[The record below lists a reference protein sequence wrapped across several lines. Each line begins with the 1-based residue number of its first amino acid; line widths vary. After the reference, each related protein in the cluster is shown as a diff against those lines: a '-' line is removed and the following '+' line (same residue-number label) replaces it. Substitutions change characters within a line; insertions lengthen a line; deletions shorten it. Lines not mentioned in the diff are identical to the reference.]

1 MSSQPQRLRGV
12 RVLKAVSSAI
22 RLQILSLL
30 FDRGELSYT
39 ELMNLLKM
47 SPSRDAGRFAYH
59 LKFLLRT
66 GLVEVDASSKKY
78 KLTDLGCTVLEVAEE
93 IERKGLKPQ
102 RILVRTSR
110 FTLEEF
116 DVNRIVDS
124 LVKEAGMPVEQAKK
138 VAKDAEKRLLKAK
151 TKYLTAPLI
160 REVVNGILI
169 EKGLEEH
176 RHKLTRLGL
185 PVYDVTQSLREKDFG
200 NASSVHEEFGK
211 NVVAEYVLLNVLPRD
226 VADAHMSGKLHIENL
241 GDWILKP
248 EEAIHDLRF
257 FLEKNAVSQL
267 FRSPPKSLYSAL
279 NLTLNILL
287 HSAREVSGT
296 QTLEYF
302 NVFLAPF
309 MKSLRPEE
317 AKEALKLFVC
327 SLSQHVDAALSLEL
341 TVPDF
346 LASKPVGGDPSQGVY
361 GDFLEECRILA
372 LLTLE
377 VLAEESLGRPLAS
390 PKVVVKLR
398 REVFKDEETSKIL
411 LTAHGLASERG
422 IPYFANNIK
431 EGEECT
437 VFSPS
442 AFQLKADLKGDWE
455 IDTLRTG
462 VLGTVTINLPRAVY
476 ESNGNENAFFEKL
489 GGTVEMAMQAVEI
502 KNRTL
507 KQSAERF
514 LRFLAQTLNGE
525 QYFRLENSA
534 RLINLA
540 GLEEA
545 SEAFNG
551 GKNLY
556 ESKEASKFAAKI
568 LQYVFEVLREGRGR
582 GRRFLSSMKP
592 SPEASSRLARQ
603 DIERYGLAKTRFRG
617 TRDKPYYST
626 FNRIEAQNLEASL
639 KMLAVWKDFYPSL
652 SGGKLTVV
660 ELGEAMYGAEELL
673 ALTRRLTLDYGV
685 EFFTYNRSLA
695 YCRRCRSNF
704 QGVIH
709 KCPKCSSVNSLTVFN
724 RYP

>member
-1 MSSQPQRLRGV
+1 
-12 RVLKAVSSAI
+12 
-22 RLQILSLL
+22 
-30 FDRGELSYT
+30 
-39 ELMNLLKM
+39 LKM

-93 IERKGLKPQ
+93 IERRGFKSQ
-102 RILVRTSR
+102 RVLVRTSR

-138 VAKDAEKRLLKAK
+138 VAKEAEKRLLKAK

-185 PVYDVTQSLREKDFG
+185 PVYDVTQRLREKDFD
-200 NASSVHEEFGK
+200 NASAVHEEFGR

-248 EEAIHDLRF
+248 EEAVHDLRF
-257 FLEKNAVSQL
+257 FFEKNLAPQL
-267 FRSPPKSLYSAL
+267 FHSPRSLHSAL
-279 NLTLNILL
+279 NLTFNILL
-287 HSAREVSGT
+287 HSAREISGT

-309 MKSLRPEE
+309 MKGLRLEE
-317 AKEALKLFVC
+317 VREALRLFVYN
-327 SLSQHVDAALSLEL
+327 LSHHVDVALSLEL

-346 LASKPVGGDPSQGVY
+346 LASKPVAGEPARGVY
-361 GDFLEECRILA
+361 GDFIEECKAMA

-377 VLAEESLGRPLAS
+377 VLAEESLSRPPAN

-398 REVFKDEETSKIL
+398 REAFKDEEASKIL
-411 LTAHGLASERG
+411 LTAHSLAAERS
-422 IPYFANNIK
+422 IPYFANNLK
-431 EGEECT
+431 EGEGCT
-437 VFSPS
+437 IFSPS

-455 IDTLRTG
+455 VDTLRTG
-462 VLGTVTINLPRAVY
+462 VLGTVTINLPRTAY
-476 ESNGNENAFFEKL
+476 ESNGNEKTFLEKL
-489 GGTVEMAMQAVEI
+489 RETIEMAMQAVEI

-507 KQSAERF
+507 RHTAGSF
-514 LRFLAQTLNGE
+514 LRFLTQTFNGD

-545 SEAFNG
+545 SEAFTG
-551 GKNLY
+551 GRSLY
-556 ESKEASKFAAKI
+556 ESEEASKFAAKT
-568 LQYVFEVLREGRGR
+568 LRYVFEVLRDGGGRER
-582 GRRFLSSMKP
+582 GYLPSMKP
-592 SPEASSRLARQ
+592 SLEASRRLVRQ

-617 TRDKPYYST
+617 TKDKPYYST
-626 FNRIEAQNLEASL
+626 FKKIEARNLEASL
-639 KMLAVWKDFYPSL
+639 KMLAVWKDFYPL
-652 SGGKLTVV
+652 LAGGKLTVV
-660 ELGEAMYGAEELL
+660 ELGEAEYRTEELL
-673 ALTRRLTLDYGV
+673 SLTKRLALDYGV
-685 EFFTYNRSLA
+685 EFFTYNFSLTYCERCGRSV
-695 YCRRCRSNF
+695 R
-704 QGVIH
+704 GVIH
-709 KCPKCSSVNSLTVFN
+709 KCPGCGSVNSLTIFK